1 VETHTIA
8 DEELMPISEMEAETP
23 LSDATPAPLESP
35 RRYVAKQ
42 EEMSFEG
49 PPRGRFEKTHETM
62 YRGENLDQPTFR
74 RRGLKIKV

>member
-1 VETHTIA
+1 
-8 DEELMPISEMEAETP
+8 MPIAEMEAEP
-23 LSDATPAPLESP
+23 PAPVAAQSVRTS
-35 RRYVAKQ
+35 RRFEAKQ

-74 RRGLKIKV
+74 RRGLTIRI